1 MSLSITP
8 DLALVGEPEQPV
20 EIRPESLVASYTTW
34 VTAAEALI
42 AAQQAEFVSFD
53 DLVTT
58 LGRANIN
65 CGQSLRSIADE
76 ISATGVKMP
85 IITDDGNVKRM
96 FPSHT
101 TVGRWVT
108 LYVIMTEGHVT
119 SDKAREL
126 TEGMGNDGMPTPAQ
140 VRKAAEVASAEGKD
154 VLNAVRAMFSKAK
167 APSEPKPIDPS
178 AEIKRMA
185 TSAGKLGAEGVSL
198 TVDDKANVAAL
209 IVRLQSLI
217 G

>member
-8 DLALVGEPEQPV
+8 TLALVGEPEATP

-53 DLVTT
+53 DLVVTI
-58 LGRANIN
+58 GRANID

-76 ISATGVKMP
+76 IKETGVEMP
-85 IITDDGNVKRM
+85 VVTDGDVKRM
-96 FPSHT
+96 YPSHT
-101 TVGRWVT
+101 TIGRWVT
-108 LYVIMTEGHVT
+108 LYVIMRDGDVT
-119 SDKAREL
+119 SAVARQV

-140 VRKAAEVASAEGKD
+140 VRKAAEEASADGKD
-154 VLNAVRAMFSKAK
+154 VLNAVRALFSKAK
-167 APSEPKPIDPS
+167 APTEPKPIDPS
-178 AEIKRMA
+178 AEIKRMN
-185 TSAGKLGAEGVSL
+185 TSVGKLGAEGVSL

>member
-8 DLALVGEPEQPV
+8 TLALVGEPEATP

-53 DLVTT
+53 DLVVTI
-58 LGRANIN
+58 GRANID

-76 ISATGVKMP
+76 IKETGVEMP
-85 IITDDGNVKRM
+85 VVTDGDVKRM
-96 FPSHT
+96 YPSHT
-101 TVGRWVT
+101 TIGRWVT
-108 LYVIMTEGHVT
+108 LYVIMRDGDVT
-119 SDKAREL
+119 SAVARQV

-140 VRKAAEVASAEGKD
+140 VRKTAEEASADGKD
-154 VLNAVRAMFSKAK
+154 VLNAVRALFSKAK
-167 APSEPKPIDPS
+167 APTEPKPIDPS
-178 AEIKRMA
+178 AEIKRMN
-185 TSAGKLGAEGVSL
+185 TSVGKLGAEGVSL